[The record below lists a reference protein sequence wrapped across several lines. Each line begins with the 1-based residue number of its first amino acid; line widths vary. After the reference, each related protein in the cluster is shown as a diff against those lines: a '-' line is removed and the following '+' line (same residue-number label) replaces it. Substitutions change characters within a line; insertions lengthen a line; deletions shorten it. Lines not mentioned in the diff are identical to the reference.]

1 MGKQSKPPNICSR
14 AYIQRVFTLLNMES
28 GLVVVLYA
36 TCMIAMMATS
46 AKKFR
51 AVDDELD
58 GAEGGGGAEMG
69 GAEQCERVFIF

>member
-14 AYIQRVFTLLNMES
+14 AHFQRVFTVLNMES
-28 GLVVVLYA
+28 GLVVLYA
-36 TCMIAMMATS
+36 SCMIAMMATS